1 MDYKE
6 LAAAAKEMGENK
18 DCAVRALTA
27 VSDTSYRKVHGLCE
41 FLGRKRGKG
50 TSYTVIWA
58 VATALGLK
66 VMETARFTAKTVTT
80 LEKQL
85 PKKGK
90 FLISTRGHILAAV
103 DGKIIDWTQGRRH
116 RVLTVWEIN

>member
-6 LAAAAKEMGENK
+6 LAAAAKAMGEDK
-18 DCAVRALTA
+18 DCAVRAITA
-27 VSDTSYRKVHGLCE
+27 LSDSSYITVHGLCE
-41 FLGRKRGKG
+41 FLGRKKGKG
-50 TSYTVIWA
+50 TSYNIIWA
-58 VATALGLK
+58 AANALGLK

-90 FLISTRGHILAAV
+90 FLVSTRGHILAAV

-116 RVLTVWEIN
+116 RVLKVWEIT